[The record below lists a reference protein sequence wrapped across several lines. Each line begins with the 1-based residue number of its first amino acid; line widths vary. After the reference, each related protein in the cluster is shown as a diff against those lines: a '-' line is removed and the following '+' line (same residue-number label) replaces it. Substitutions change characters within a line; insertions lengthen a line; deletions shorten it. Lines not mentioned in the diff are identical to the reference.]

1 MVKKMVDAMSTPEE
15 RRSRSKKFNW
25 SLAIGAL
32 GVGLSLI
39 GTGISWAK
47 KSAALEIAIEGLPR
61 IEQRV
66 GALEGFIPA
75 ATIDRAILR
84 QRTDEQDRR
93 IAELEETVRQIH
105 KIPGI
110 LERMEKW
117 LDKH

>member
-39 GTGISWAK
+39 GTGISWARRAPPS
-47 KSAALEIAIEGLPR
+47 KSPSRACPDRAAR
-61 IEQRV
+61 R
-66 GALEGFIPA
+66 ALEGFIPA

-105 KIPGI
+105 KIPEI